1 VIIALGQRAKAASR
15 LLARA
20 SAAQKNAALHAIA
33 DGLQRS
39 QAEILAAN
47 ALDLADGQAASLSP
61 ALLDRLML
69 DPSRLAGIAADTRSV
84 AALPD
89 PVGQEFDGRLLPNGL
104 RIARRRTPLGVLGVI
119 YEARPNV
126 TIDIAALS
134 LKTGN
139 AAILRGGKET
149 LRSNLALVAVIQAA
163 LEQTGLP
170 ADAVLYIED
179 TDRSLIVE
187 LLRLDAYV
195 DMIIPRGGAALHKL
209 CRQQATVPVM
219 TGGLGIC
226 HLFVDATADQAKSV
240 EIIHNAKTQ
249 RPSVCNALDTVLVHR
264 DVAAEF
270 LPRMAARLAADGV
283 ELRADPTAL
292 LILERALARSE
303 TGQSS
308 ETPTGDGSPLTAH
321 RSPFTVHRSP
331 ITDHRSPFTDHR
343 LPLTPAGPD
352 DFDQEWMRLVLGIK
366 VVGGLDEAME
376 HIAQHSTSH
385 SDGILTEN
393 HANAMRFVAEVDSAA
408 VFVNASTRFNDG
420 GQLGLGAEV
429 AVSTQKL
436 HARGPMG
443 LQELTTY
450 KWVVFGE
457 GQVRA

>member
-1 VIIALGQRAKAASR
+1 MAAR
-15 LLARA
+15 LLAIA
-20 SAAQKNAALHAIA
+20 PTAQKNAALLAIA
-33 DGLQRS
+33 AEMEQQQ
-39 QAEILAAN
+39 QAVLAAN
-47 ALDLADGQAASLSP
+47 ALDVADGAAAGLSA

-69 DPSRLAGIAADTRSV
+69 NPARLNAMAADVRQV

-89 PVGQEFDGRLLPNGL
+89 PVGQEFDGRTLPNGL
-104 RIARRRTPLGVLGVI
+104 RVARRRTPLGVLGVI

-126 TIDIAALS
+126 TIDVAALS

-149 LRSNLALVAVIQAA
+149 LRSNLALAAVIRQA
-163 LEQTGLP
+163 LQTTGLP
-170 ADAVLYIED
+170 ADAILYLEN
-179 TDRSLIVE
+179 TDRSLITG

-209 CRQQATVPVM
+209 CREQATVPVM

-226 HLFVDATADQAKSV
+226 HLFVDLSANQPKAL

-264 DVAAEF
+264 AVAVEF
-270 LPRMAARLAADGV
+270 LPGLAARLAADGV
-283 ELRADPTAL
+283 ELRADPTAHV
-292 LILERALARSE
+292 ILQRALAHHAGLS
-303 TGQSS
+303 
-308 ETPTGDGSPLTAH
+308 
-321 RSPFTVHRSP
+321 
-331 ITDHRSPFTDHR
+331 DHGLR
-343 LPLTPAGPD
+343 LLPAGPD

-366 VVGGLDEAME
+366 VVGDMDEAIE
-376 HIAQHSTSH
+376 HIAAHSTAH
-385 SDGILTEN
+385 SDGILTEDYS
-393 HANAMRFVAEVDSAA
+393 NAMRFINAVDSAA

-450 KWVVFGE
+450 KWVVFGD